1 MFSRTAA
8 VSNLLSYPPP
18 RPPASNGW
26 FGLLRSAES
35 PDDVVRIVREYLAQ
49 WSPAAIANL
58 APALR
63 PGKFFVPDDV
73 MAYTVDLLRQQ
84 QFTMDPRTAPELH
97 AMANFFGFASYRM
110 SQLLADMDRDDEA
123 AA

>member
-1 MFSRTAA
+1 M
-8 VSNLLSYPPP
+8 SNPPSYLAPHPLGSTVWV
-18 RPPASNGW
+18 RQ
-26 FGLLRSAES
+26 LRSAES
-35 PDDVVRIVREYLAQ
+35 PDDVLRIVREYLAQ

-73 MAYTVDLLRQQ
+73 MAYTVDLLRQK
-84 QFTMDPRTAPELH
+84 QFTMDPRSAPELH
-97 AMANFFGFASYRM
+97 AMANFFGLASSRL
-110 SQLLADMDRDDEA
+110 SQLLACSDRDDEA